1 MSDLNVIYR
10 IAADISGL
18 ESGVKRAAQATEQMQ
33 ASLQGLKDEILA
45 AFSVNALVAFGREVL
60 DAGDKIQKMAD
71 QTGIGIDQVQKL
83 EHIAGQS
90 GTAIESLVGAV
101 QNLQVRLGDENS
113 GAAGAMAQLGIEMES
128 FTKLNGYDQMT
139 LLADAIKDIHD
150 PTEQASLAAALFG
163 KTWKEILPAIK
174 SGMKET
180 GDQATIMA
188 DDTVKALD
196 RIGDSMKSLHETAIV
211 VGAFFVTAI
220 ENAGF
225 AVWNFISIFDPEHF
239 GRTNLEMLKLYGT
252 LNDPNGLLSAMA
264 KIPPVAKDVG
274 AGLKSV
280 ALNAAQAA
288 EVSKDLTRQGE
299 ESIKMHEAAAKA
311 AKAHAD
317 AIKKFKESVD
327 GLSFKT
333 YIQDLSKLNAIVPD
347 LTAHTTAMA
356 AIFAEARDQ
365 IDDLAASDTSYTS
378 AVLETET
385 GVRKLFT
392 AFSTLPNVVAQNTKA
407 IKEAGETIQVSF
419 GDRASDVLGGMIK
432 ILRTGRDAF
441 SDFAATAAQG
451 AKTLID
457 SWKNTH
463 SVFDLV
469 VNAATTAFTLL
480 SKLWSNPEKQV
491 NPVRQAFVDL
501 HGGLA
506 TLNEDAH
513 NAGVTLTAMLNA
525 KTPEAYTKA
534 IDDLNAAL
542 TFQDD
547 AMKTLNDTVA
557 KYGFTIT
564 QLGPAFARQQLDKR
578 AQQLYQDFKVLT
590 AAGLN
595 VDVVLGKMG
604 DSINQF
610 ILDARATGSEV
621 PAAMKPMIEHMIT
634 MGTLLDENGNA
645 FTDLASTGLTF
656 SETMTQGF
664 NRLIDTVNRL
674 TDAIARGLHL
684 ALDNLPPVPSGS
696 PGPSVSPPDVEPPAM
711 VATGGLV
718 TTGGIRRIRWRP
730 QGSDIVPA
738 MLTPGE
744 LVLNAPQQAAL
755 RAEISRGPS
764 AGTDHAGA
772 GDVHVTFAISTIDA
786 SDFQTVVEQKV
797 FPALVNQL
805 RRGRGL
811 TPMQDVLGIR

>member
-33 ASLQGLKDEILA
+33 ASLEGLKEEILS
-45 AFSVNALVAFGREVL
+45 AFTVTKLVEFGQEVL
-60 DAGDKIQKMAD
+60 EAGDKIQKMAD

-83 EHIAGQS
+83 QYIAGQS
-90 GTAIESLVGAV
+90 GSAIESLVGAV
-101 QNLQVRLGDENS
+101 QNLQVRLGDENT

-139 LLADAIKDIHD
+139 LLAGAIKDIQD
-150 PTEQASLAAALFG
+150 PTEQASLAAARFG

-180 GDQATIMA
+180 GDQATIMS
-188 DDTVKALD
+188 DQTVKALD
-196 RIGDSMKSLHETAIV
+196 RIGDTMKAAHQNAIAWGGSV
-211 VGAFFVTAI
+211 VTAI
-220 ENAGF
+220 EGAGF
-225 AVWNFISIFDPEHF
+225 AVGDFLSTFDPAHF
-239 GRTNLEMLKLYGT
+239 GIANSQMLKLAAAV
-252 LNDPNGLLSAMA
+252 NDPDGLAGALS
-264 KIPPVAKDVG
+264 KIPPAAKSVG
-274 AGLKSV
+274 DALKSV
-280 ALNAAQAA
+280 ALNSADAAQ
-288 EVSKDLTRQGE
+288 VSKDLTRQGN
-299 ESIKMHEAAAKA
+299 ESIKMHEEAAKA

-317 AIKKFKESVD
+317 AIKKFRESVE

-333 YIQDLSKLNAIVPD
+333 YQQDLSKLNAVIPD

-356 AIFAEARDQ
+356 AIFATARDQ
-365 IDDLAASDTSYTS
+365 MDDLAASDTSYTS
-378 AVLETET
+378 AVLETEA

-407 IKEAGETIQVSF
+407 IKEAGDAIEGSF
-419 GDRASDVLGGMIK
+419 GDRASEVLGGLVK
-432 ILRTGRDAF
+432 ILRTAHDTF
-441 SDFAATAAQG
+441 TDIAATAAQG
-451 AKTLID
+451 AKTTID
-457 SWKNTH
+457 SWKDTH
-463 SVFDLV
+463 SVLDLV
-469 VNAATTAFTLL
+469 VNVATTAFSII
-480 SKLWSNPEKQV
+480 SKLWSHPEQQV

-506 TLNEDAH
+506 ALNEQAH
-513 NAGVTLTAMLNA
+513 DAGVTLTAMLNA

-534 IDDLNAAL
+534 INDLNAAL

-547 AMKTLNDTVA
+547 AMKTLDDTVK

-564 QLGPAFARQQLDKR
+564 QLGPAFARQQLDQR

-595 VDVVLGKMG
+595 VDTVLGKMG

-610 ILDARATGSEV
+610 VLDARATGAEV

-656 SETMTQGF
+656 TETMTQGF

-674 TDAIARGLHL
+674 TDAIARGLGL
-684 ALDNLPPVPSGS
+684 ALDTLPPVPSAP
-696 PGPSVSPPDVEPPAM
+696 PGPSAPPAAEPPAL

-755 RAEISRGPS
+755 RAEITRGPS
-764 AGTDHAGA
+764 VGTDHAGA